1 MAQNAVHCPY
11 HPKAILIEDDRA
23 GDQICS
29 ECGLVVG
36 DRVIDVSIEWKIFEN
51 ERILKNIIDSIRK
64 DYSEDTE
71 NPLLENSD
79 LSMLDG
85 PSYSYKSDKKSD
97 TITYKNKFKMY
108 SKKRTLSNLIREIG
122 IMADRVNLSKRI
134 VDRAR
139 VLVKEI
145 NDCKHLQFRSNDSIA
160 SAILFT
166 ACKQERQPRTFK
178 EISAISSVSENEIY
192 KVSKLIKKALQTT
205 ADSEKTEDLI
215 LKFCC
220 KLKLSETVKKLATH
234 IARKTVEYNI
244 VPGHSI
250 ISVTAA
256 AVFMAFQESDEKRSI
271 QEIANIVGVTEPEIE
286 RPYKLMLPVTALLL
300 PEDLKFVPPIF

>member
-1 MAQNAVHCPY
+1 MAQNAIHCPY
-11 HPKAILIEDDRA
+11 HPNAVLIEDYRA

-36 DRVIDVSIEWKIFEN
+36 DRVIDVSIEWVIFGN
-51 ERILKNIIDSIRK
+51 ERILKNRIDSIRE
-64 DYSEDTE
+64 EDTE

-85 PSYSYKSDKKSD
+85 PSCSYKSDNKSD
-97 TITYKNKFKMY
+97 TITYKNTFKMY
-108 SKKRTLSNLIREIG
+108 SKKRTLSNLIREID

-139 VLVKEI
+139 VLVKEV
-145 NDCKHLQFRSNDSIA
+145 NDCKHLKFRSNDSIA

-166 ACKQERQPRTFK
+166 ACKEERQPRTFK
-178 EISAISSVSENEIY
+178 EISAISRISENEIY

-234 IARKTVEYNI
+234 IARKTVEHNI

-256 AVFMAFQESDEKRSI
+256 AVFMAFQESNEKRSI